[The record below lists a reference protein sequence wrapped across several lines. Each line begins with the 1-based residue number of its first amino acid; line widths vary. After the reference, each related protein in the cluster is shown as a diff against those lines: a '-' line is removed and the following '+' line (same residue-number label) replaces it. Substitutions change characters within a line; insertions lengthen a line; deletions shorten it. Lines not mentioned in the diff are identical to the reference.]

1 MENISI
7 QSTSLRPEGDRVIDA
22 PLIQIDY
29 QKHIQMIQA
38 EKTWK
43 ESDRTSITLCKTAN
57 LTVIL
62 LGLHKKTYLQEHKA
76 KGDITLQV
84 LKGEIEFI
92 ADNRV
97 LLVPQ
102 GQMVFLLADLL
113 HSVKAVKE
121 SFLLLT
127 IVSNN

>member
-1 MENISI
+1 MEKIKI
-7 QSTSLRPEGDRVIDA
+7 QSTSLRPDGGRVIDA
-22 PLIQIDY
+22 PLMQIDY
-29 QKHIQMIQA
+29 QKHIQMIQT

-57 LTVIL
+57 LTVVL

-97 LLVPQ
+97 LLVSQ
-102 GQMVFLLADLL
+102 GQMIFLLADLL

-127 IVSNN
+127 IVPNN